1 MCSLAVAVWPVYHFW
16 TLPLLFVFFMGFLMT
31 ADFMPGGHFGSF
43 LFGLLFMLGICSFYF
58 IEHEGYLHT
67 PHANFD

>member
-1 MCSLAVAVWPVYHFW
+1 
-16 TLPLLFVFFMGFLMT
+16 MT

-43 LFGLLFMLGICSFYF
+43 LFALLFMLGICSFYF

-67 PHANFD
+67 PHTNFD